1 MDLKR
6 LRVAAGEFLYELDP
20 SEAEEPSVEPALEDS
35 GGPNRQRD
43 LLIVPI
49 EGGARDGFGRQRCEV
64 VVDGW
69 RFEVTLESAA
79 RALLRERAESGGG
92 GARSS
97 GTERVRAQIP
107 GRIVSVFVS
116 EGEEVD
122 AGARLLSL
130 EAMKMENEVRA
141 PRAGRIGRVGVA
153 VGQRVELGDE
163 LVVIE

>member
-1 MDLKR
+1 MDLER
-6 LRVAAGEFLYELDP
+6 LRVTAGEFSYELDASDEGAP
-20 SEAEEPSVEPALEDS
+20 PIDAGPDAG
-35 GGPNRQRD
+35 GGPDREHD
-43 LLIVPI
+43 PVVVPI
-49 EGGARDGFGRQRCEV
+49 GDRTADGSGRERYEV
-64 VVDGW
+64 IVNGW
-69 RFEVTLESAA
+69 RFEVTVESAA

-92 GARSS
+92 GARSA
-97 GTERVRAQIP
+97 GTAQVRAQIP

-116 EGEEVD
+116 EGDEVD

-153 VGQRVELGDE
+153 AGQRVELGDE